1 MSSIKI
7 LLAVESNQL
16 ITYWRQKKLKSN
28 PVSKGTIMG
37 NNRAP
42 NRELLDRILYAEDD
56 MDIQE
61 LVSLALTMIGNFTLK
76 ICNSGLEAVNEVEAF
91 DPQLLLLD
99 VMMPFLDGPGALK
112 KIRKMEAF
120 KEIPVIFLTAKV
132 QGPEVRAYLRMP
144 DVAVIS
150 KPFDP
155 LTLADQITEF
165 WANLDN

>member
-1 MSSIKI
+1 
-7 LLAVESNQL
+7 LLNRINAVSR
-16 ITYWRQKKLKSN
+16 WK
-28 PVSKGTIMG
+28 IMG
-37 NNRAP
+37 NNEAL
-42 NRELLDRILYAEDD
+42 NRQPLDRILYAEDD
-56 MDIQE
+56 LDIQE
-61 LVSLALTMIGNFTLK
+61 LVSLALTTIGDLTLK

-112 KIRKMEAF
+112 QIREMEAF

-132 QGPEVRAYLRMP
+132 QGPEVQAYLNMLG
-144 DVAVIS
+144 VAVIR

-155 LTLADQITEF
+155 MTLADQITEF

>member
-1 MSSIKI
+1 MLNRIN
-7 LLAVESNQL
+7 AVSR
-16 ITYWRQKKLKSN
+16 WK
-28 PVSKGTIMG
+28 IMG
-37 NNRAP
+37 NNEAL
-42 NRELLDRILYAEDD
+42 NRQPLDRILYAEDD
-56 MDIQE
+56 LDIQE
-61 LVSLALTMIGNFTLK
+61 LVSLALTTIGDLTLK

-112 KIRKMEAF
+112 QIREMEAF

-132 QGPEVRAYLRMP
+132 QGPEVQAYLNMLG
-144 DVAVIS
+144 VAVIR

-155 LTLADQITEF
+155 MTLADQITEF

>member
-1 MSSIKI
+1 
-7 LLAVESNQL
+7 
-16 ITYWRQKKLKSN
+16 
-28 PVSKGTIMG
+28 MG
-37 NNRAP
+37 NNEAL
-42 NRELLDRILYAEDD
+42 NRQPLDRILYAEDD
-56 MDIQE
+56 LDIQE
-61 LVSLALTMIGNFTLK
+61 LVSLALTTIGDLTLK

-112 KIRKMEAF
+112 QIREMEAF

-132 QGPEVRAYLRMP
+132 QGPEVQAYLNMLG
-144 DVAVIS
+144 VAVIR

-155 LTLADQITEF
+155 MTLADQITEF